1 METVQLSRVHE
12 SLALVRGGE
21 DDGVPE
27 SPIQRVGEI
36 ARGEEPAVLAKTRG
50 GTIHHR
56 ELLRLTRPE
65 VRRRGGETHGG
76 ERNGEGDHRRA
87 PSRAPKSAAARGG
100 GDRRD
105 TRQFDQPIRRNGLRP
120 NLFGLAFPKSA
131 RGLEQSTRRGAMA
144 HASPTSVTPSALFGR
159 SWASHLHVPS
169 RSCRARWRAPRLVVR
184 AEDVGAGNTFRERS
198 AGGCVPEGAEP
209 CNRPKR
215 IILIRHAESEGNVDE
230 TMYTRKPDHRIELTD
245 KGKAQAREAGK
256 RLRDLLGPDETV
268 YVHVSPYLR
277 TMQTLYELGMAVGP
291 DRVLGVREEPRI
303 REQDFGNFQD
313 ATMRELKRE
322 RVGFG
327 RFFYRFPNGESAA
340 DVCDRV
346 TSFRETLRNDIDFGR
361 FNCDARGCRTDDC
374 TIVIVTHGLT
384 LRVFLMRWYKWTT
397 AMFSVLRNQTAPE
410 LAIMERG
417 AGAGTP
423 CSTPTRTRNT

>member
-1 METVQLSRVHE
+1 
-12 SLALVRGGE
+12 
-21 DDGVPE
+21 
-27 SPIQRVGEI
+27 
-36 ARGEEPAVLAKTRG
+36 
-50 GTIHHR
+50 
-56 ELLRLTRPE
+56 
-65 VRRRGGETHGG
+65 
-76 ERNGEGDHRRA
+76 
-87 PSRAPKSAAARGG
+87 
-100 GDRRD
+100 
-105 TRQFDQPIRRNGLRP
+105 
-120 NLFGLAFPKSA
+120 
-131 RGLEQSTRRGAMA
+131 MA

-159 SWASHLHVPS
+159 SLASHLRVPS
-169 RSCRARWRAPRLVVR
+169 RSCRVRWRAPRLVVR

-198 AGGCVPEGAEP
+198 AVGCVPEGAEP

-268 YVHVSPYLR
+268 YVYVSPYLR

-340 DVCDRV
+340 DVYDRV

-397 AMFSVLRNQTAPE
+397 AMFSVLRNPGNAE

-417 AGAGTP
+417 AGGRYTMLNAHQDEEHLKALGFTEEMIEDQRWAREAP
-423 CSTPTRTRNT
+423 VDDLNSRWVTSSGELFFDSFPDRLDSARRSVKNADAYFERRKREEETKEKTNGDGR